1 MKRQNRNHRGQTNSP
16 FEGHGLLSLSRQQ
29 REERRVG
36 REGGCYSWLPLMW
49 GQERVRQGGLGAGGM
64 EVWAG
69 NGGKEGGE
77 SCQCISIFTLQPR
90 WLSHPVHPSAI
101 PPSPHPS
108 LLPESLCFQGNRLP
122 CLPDDGAPP
131 HPPSPQSQS
140 PMQWLSRC
148 RSDAGSL
155 AARGGRRD
163 VDGGDRKG
171 RETEDE
177 GRGEM
182 SGMKG
187 GAERAKARRD
197 VEGVSEGDRE
207 SRRERDKD

>member
-1 MKRQNRNHRGQTNSP
+1 MLQLVAP
-16 FEGHGLLSLSRQQ
+16 D
-29 REERRVG
+29 VG
-36 REGGCYSWLPLMW
+36 PGESEAGRTGG
-49 GQERVRQGGLGAGGM
+49 EV

-131 HPPSPQSQS
+131 QPPPPPPHNLNRQ
-140 PMQWLSRC
+140 C
-148 RSDAGSL
+148 SDYHGV
-155 AARGGRRD
+155 AATRGAWPREGEDVMWTEETERAGRR
-163 VDGGDRKG
+163 RMKA
-171 RETEDE
+171 E
-177 GRGEM
+177 G
-182 SGMKG
+182 K
-187 GAERAKARRD
+187 
-197 VEGVSEGDRE
+197 
-207 SRRERDKD
+207 